1 MKYIALLTAIAVVSI
16 CLFNIK
22 TLREVTELEKQLKTA
37 NETLEELDKDLDKK
51 IIYYDSKLDL
61 DKIRRD
67 MEAKGMIVTEE
78 IVYFEIEE

>member
-1 MKYIALLTAIAVVSI
+1 MKYLALLTFIAVVFI
-16 CLFNIK
+16 WLFNIQ

-61 DKIRRD
+61 DKIKRD
-67 MEAKGMIVTEE
+67 MEE
-78 IVYFEIEE
+78 

>member
-1 MKYIALLTAIAVVSI
+1 MKYLALLTFIAVVFI
-16 CLFNIK
+16 WLINIQ

-61 DKIRRD
+61 DKIKRD
-67 MEAKGMIVTEE
+67 MEAKGMKVTEE
-78 IVYFEIEE
+78 VVYFEIEE

>member
-1 MKYIALLTAIAVVSI
+1 MKYIALLTFIAVVFI
-16 CLFNIK
+16 WLFNIQ

-61 DKIRRD
+61 DKIKRD
-67 MEAKGMIVTEE
+67 MGAKGMKVTEE
-78 IVYFEIEE
+78 VVYFEIEE